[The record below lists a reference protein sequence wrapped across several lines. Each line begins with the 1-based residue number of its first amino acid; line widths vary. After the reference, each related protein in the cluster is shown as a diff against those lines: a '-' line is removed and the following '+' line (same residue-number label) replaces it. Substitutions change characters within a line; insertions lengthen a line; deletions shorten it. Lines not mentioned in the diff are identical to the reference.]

1 MNAHRAIAILATLT
15 GLSPLS
21 YACGPDEYE
30 QCWRVEIPLIGEG
43 KDCKCLKKIGGT
55 VGQIGEA
62 LKPTI
67 GAVAEEVRKSPQAV
81 ANCIGNVGTCVRD
94 VVASPAAALIMAYMD
109 GLDKRSIGKSGP
121 MSAEL
126 IALAQPYYSVDLRG
140 ITSAQ
145 GIDTGHGQTVAYCDR
160 IFYAPESINVWGK
173 QEDLH
178 LVLHEL
184 EHTVQ
189 CQRRGKQTYL
199 AEYILKG
206 GLDIIKSGQFDV
218 HDMHDYEVA
227 AEAKADQVTPIIWRQ
242 IQQHMATGG
251 ASGSSAAG
259 SSTAAGSGN
268 SLNQQQWLSYCQ
280 TQWGVCAIPP
290 VIGYRGMHVHA
301 APKLNATLGSH
312 TDRTRQYNF
321 YCRV

>member
-1 MNAHRAIAILATLT
+1 MYSIRAIAVLVTLA

-21 YACGPDEYE
+21 YACGRDEYE
-30 QCWRVEIPLIGEG
+30 QCWRIEIPFIGEG
-43 KDCKCLKKIGGT
+43 KDCKCLPKVGGAA
-55 VGQIGEA
+55 GRIGEE

-67 GAVAEEVRKSPQAV
+67 GAVAEEVRKSPQAI
-81 ANCIGNVGTCVRD
+81 ANCIGNVGTCIRD
-94 VVASPAAALIMAYMD
+94 VVASPAAALIMVYMD
-109 GLDKRSIGKSGP
+109 GLDKQSVGKSGP

-126 IALAQPYYSVDLRG
+126 IALAQPYYSVDLNG

-160 IFYAPESINVWGK
+160 IFYAPKNINVWEK
-173 QEDLH
+173 KEDLH

-206 GLDIIKSGQFDV
+206 GLDIIKSGHFDV

-227 AEAKADQVTPIIWRQ
+227 AEAKADQVTPIIWQQIRQ
-242 IQQHMATGG
+242 RMATGW
-251 ASGSSAAG
+251 SRGSSTAG
-259 SSTAAGSGN
+259 SSTVGGSN
-268 SLNQQQWLSYCQ
+268 SPVNQQQWLNFCQ

-290 VIGYRGMHVHA
+290 VIGYRGTACSCSTQTERHPGA
-301 APKLNATLGSH
+301 A
-312 TDRTRQYNF
+312 Y
-321 YCRV
+321 